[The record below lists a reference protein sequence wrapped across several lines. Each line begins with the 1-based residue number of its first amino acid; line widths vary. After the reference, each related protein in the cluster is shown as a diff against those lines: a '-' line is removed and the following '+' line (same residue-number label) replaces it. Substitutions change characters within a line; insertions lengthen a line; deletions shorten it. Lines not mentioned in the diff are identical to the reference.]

1 MQVTPHVSKMMTL
14 LHVNLP
20 RVAVLLQRTLNDP
33 SPSSFRDQKTKQKED
48 LPFRKTANSLD
59 DKLNDALLYP

>member
-20 RVAVLLQRTLNDP
+20 RVAVLLQRTLNGP
-33 SPSSFRDQKTKQKED
+33 TPSSFRDKKKQEG
-48 LPFRKTANSLD
+48 LPFKKTANSLD